1 MIFVYV
7 YEPLKVLT
15 LGRSQGTSHEGR
27 TSCLLDSQRPAWQ
40 RDPGRAGGHASPLHL
55 HAAPAHTPP
64 SQQQALNEHLLS
76 ARHCTGAGGSA
87 TCRRETSV
95 PRVRVPPPPKTPLTS
110 HLRSR
115 RGWLTDP
122 SLRQGQRAGG
132 QPAATGVAV
141 LRLGPVDLGA
151 ELRVQERKPWGHVAL
166 STGLSAPHYPKP
178 RLGRWPPFPHAARP
192 PRRERTGSPSPGA
205 AGAAEFRHTHELSPR
220 EAGAVASTWQIGT
233 LRHRGVWDSAQAV
246 GAYGPAPPV
255 GRSAGVGGPPCLP
268 KAASPASERA
278 AGWDRVFLLRRRRDP
293 PPHGPALP
301 SGPHPQAFAGQFPPQ
316 SLLGSR

>member
-1 MIFVYV
+1 M
-7 YEPLKVLT
+7 
-15 LGRSQGTSHEGR
+15 
-27 TSCLLDSQRPAWQ
+27 
-40 RDPGRAGGHASPLHL
+40 
-55 HAAPAHTPP
+55 
-64 SQQQALNEHLLS
+64 
-76 ARHCTGAGGSA
+76 
-87 TCRRETSV
+87 
-95 PRVRVPPPPKTPLTS
+95 
-110 HLRSR
+110 
-115 RGWLTDP
+115 
-122 SLRQGQRAGG
+122 
-132 QPAATGVAV
+132 

-268 KAASPASERA
+268 KVASPASERA
-278 AGWDRVFLLRRRRDP
+278 AGWDRVFRLRSRRGPRPPTALPCPPGPIPRPSPDSSLHGRYWDRDDDVPSKWPPRGARPVPLACPRP
-293 PPHGPALP
+293 PPPRVDEPPLAAGRTPRARTRAWFPLLP
-301 SGPHPQAFAGQFPPQ
+301 
-316 SLLGSR
+316 